1 MSLTKP
7 KIPLD
12 IKRAFTTELGNF
24 VDPSNPLWSLLSQKF
39 VALEAYNFR
48 LDPFPHKIED
58 WHLDEKSTS
67 SSGWRFWAAE
77 GDLYGA
83 CHVGSVEKDLPPKLT
98 GFADTVQVLTAIEGF
113 NQMSTI
119 TELAA
124 AAFEPRVWTI
134 TRLPIEAFW
143 LKSTVE
149 GGEDRFV
156 VYSGFPPEGL
166 DLMKSYSWKDFRKEI
181 WADALQARAWA
192 LTKKRE
198 EQEAQAR
205 AADIQAGGA
214 EALRDHAK
222 KQQEKAREAGTLAH
236 NAQEQLQVTRKPADK
251 VQAKFQESADQQQKP
266 AKKKGGRPYQ
276 RK

>member
-1 MSLTKP
+1 
-7 KIPLD
+7 
-12 IKRAFTTELGNF
+12 
-24 VDPSNPLWSLLSQKF
+24 
-39 VALEAYNFR
+39 
-48 LDPFPHKIED
+48 
-58 WHLDEKSTS
+58 
-67 SSGWRFWAAE
+67 
-77 GDLYGA
+77 
-83 CHVGSVEKDLPPKLT
+83 
-98 GFADTVQVLTAIEGF
+98 
-113 NQMSTI
+113 MSTI

-124 AAFEPRVWTI
+124 AAFEPRVLRI
-134 TRLPIEAFW
+134 TWLPIEAFW